1 MANLNLLSSS
11 NASSNSAWASAVPNS
26 IRTTA
31 QDAQAKLTSATG
43 QSSMGQKDFLTL
55 FTTQLK
61 NQDPLDPVK
70 NEAFVAQLAQFSQLE
85 ATTNMST
92 SLSTFVDSMS
102 SNQITSTANLIG
114 GKVAV
119 PDGPAQLAGGLPV
132 KGVVNLPNGA
142 DGVKF
147 MVYDTKGIL
156 VNVARG
162 SVVDEAALIEA
173 LQNGVIGGA
182 GLDVFESEPNVPEAL
197 RAFPHVVLAPHIG
210 SATSQTRQAMAD
222 LAFNNLK
229 SHFEGHAV
237 HTPVPECAHKG

>member
-31 QDAQAKLTSATG
+31 QDTQAKLNSATG

-156 VNVARG
+156 VKTQILGAQTAG
-162 SVVDEAALIEA
+162 DMTWSWDGTDEAKNALPDGTYRFA
-173 LQNGVIGGA
+173 AAAVSQGKVVTPSVSTMAKVIGVSQQPDKTMLLQIEGGKTVKLA
-182 GLDVFESEPNVPEAL
+182 DVK
-197 RAFPHVVLAPHIG
+197 RIDG
-210 SATSQTRQAMAD
+210 
-222 LAFNNLK
+222 
-229 SHFEGHAV
+229 
-237 HTPVPECAHKG
+237 

>member
-31 QDAQAKLTSATG
+31 QDTQAKLTSATG

-119 PDGPAQLAGGLPV
+119 PDGPATLANGAPV
-132 KGVVNLPNGA
+132 KGVVNLPAGA
-142 DGVKF
+142 DGVQFK
-147 MVYDTKGIL
+147 VYDTKGIL
-156 VNVARG
+156 VKTQILGSQTAGDMTWTWDGRDDAGNALPDGTYRFG
-162 SVVDEAALIEA
+162 ASVVSQGKVTNPSISTMAK
-173 LQNGVIGGA
+173 VIGVSQEADKTMLLQIEG
-182 GLDVFESEPNVPEAL
+182 GKTVKLSDVK
-197 RAFPHVVLAPHIG
+197 RIDG
-210 SATSQTRQAMAD
+210 
-222 LAFNNLK
+222 
-229 SHFEGHAV
+229 
-237 HTPVPECAHKG
+237 